1 MICKTERLA
10 AHRAAQTGRRT
21 KSRLASGALL
31 LAGSAL
37 LLAGCGSDASNR
49 VGGAT
54 AGGVAT
60 GATIGLLGGPIGV
73 LVGGAIGG
81 GVAAL
86 TAQGTTAKQVDLG
99 NPPWNR
105 NAPDTGAAGPERAG
119 TTAAR
124 GPDGGAGQAN
134 GGAGQASRRVA
145 AASGVAAPSGGNAAG
160 GASAGQPQDL
170 LQAGGVGQGG
180 SISEKKLPAP

>member
-1 MICKTERLA
+1 MIWKTEYQAVEPA
-10 AHRAAQTGRRT
+10 ARTSRRT
-21 KSRLASGALL
+21 RRPLCCTALL

-37 LLAGCGSDASNR
+37 VLAGCGSDASNR

-54 AGGVAT
+54 AGGAAT

-73 LVGGAIGG
+73 IIGGAIGG

-105 NAPDTGAAGPERAG
+105 KGPAGGAARSARAATASSRTQNG
-119 TTAAR
+119 TRNR
-124 GPDGGAGQAN
+124 GE
-134 GGAGQASRRVA
+134 AGQASRRVA
-145 AASGVAAPSGGNAAG
+145 AASGVAPASGGTAPG
-160 GASAGQPQDL
+160 RPQNL
-170 LQAGGVGQGG
+170 LQAGGVAQGG
-180 SISEKKLPAP
+180 SISEKTLPPPG